1 MSWYSFSAGHA
12 QRVRYGANFHRGG
25 VRVEVYIDN
34 GDQVWNKEIFDQLSD
49 RREAIQSAIKGD
61 FEWNWDRLDDRRAS
75 RISVERQGSIG
86 DDQKTLDDI
95 HVWMVKNLL
104 EFKRVFGP
112 HLAELVNN

>member
-86 DDQKTLDDI
+86 DDQTNLDEI
-95 HVWMVKNLL
+95 HEWLVNNLL
-104 EFKRVFGP
+104 EFKRVFCP
-112 HLAELVNN
+112 HLAELVN